1 MSSLVDL
8 IKESGVNSNDGS
20 KSISEV
26 LAKIA
31 EQIIEERGAIS
42 SAELGNAFKTV
53 FPDILVNKLAQTI
66 GYVST
71 ILVRKYGKENLRD
84 ILSKKY
90 PLSAGEELVIN
101 SNKDGPVG
109 RTVVYFKDKKTLE
122 NYINER
128 VSGPL
133 TVTRK
138 IYSLKLD

>member
-1 MSSLVDL
+1 MNSLVDL
-8 IKESGVNSNDGS
+8 IKESGVNFNDGS
-20 KSISEV
+20 KSISEI

-109 RTVVYFKDKKTLE
+109 RTLIYFKDGKTLE
-122 NYINER
+122 NYIKER

-133 TVTRK
+133 IVTRK